1 MIEASSL
8 IQSARL
14 GSCVNL
20 SPATID
26 LTRHILQFF
35 DNL

>member
-14 GSCVNL
+14 GGCVNL
-20 SPATID
+20 SAATID
-26 LTRHILQFF
+26 LTRHILRLF